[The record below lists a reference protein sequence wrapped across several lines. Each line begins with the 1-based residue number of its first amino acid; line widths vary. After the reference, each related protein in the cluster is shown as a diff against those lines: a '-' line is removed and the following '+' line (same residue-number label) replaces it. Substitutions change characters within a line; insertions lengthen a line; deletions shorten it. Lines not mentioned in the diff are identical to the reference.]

1 MTAFI
6 IKSGICMILFFGLYW
21 FFLRKEKLFIFNRYF
36 LIFSILFSLTVPFIS
51 FSINL
56 GHNTSGI
63 LTIIN
68 KPTGLPLV
76 QNEVVLNSQKTII
89 SGNFESV
96 STAHPAAIKIRT
108 MNSKSV
114 LLIIYL
120 SGFGLMMIRFC
131 RNILLVNKLY
141 RRSEKIDHQWY
152 KIALLEHPLNPFSFL
167 RTVFINKQDY
177 LENRIAPNVLRH
189 ELEHIRQSHSHDII
203 FFELLH
209 IVFWFNPVLFL
220 YVRAARINHEYLADE
235 AVIKSFSDM
244 RTYANELISFIG
256 LRATVPFTCGF
267 NPSMIK
273 LRLMMMNTNT
283 TRWNKNIRMISTL
296 FASVL
301 LMSILSAQPAYPDT
315 QDRKINNK
323 SADNNQ
329 DIVIEEVYFRGPD
342 FSSLNALFVLDGRKL
357 GIDEIISIDPH
368 HIKTIDILKGREAVH
383 KYGRNAKN
391 GVVEIS
397 TYEIDKKSVS
407 DSLKFKPIFT
417 LNEKVPE
424 GSVTIPVSNLYSI
437 RIWTY
442 PVFPNQDLRKR
453 WRTVEMMTRDYYKIS
468 GKIVQKNG
476 EPLAGVLLTF
486 QNNPSKIITD
496 KDGRFL
502 MKDVKSGVVA
512 ELSAEGYEPLYF
524 TVNGEVFTSDL
535 NITLDK
541 KNEPD
546 QRNISIKYNLKDFS
560 GTWRLN
566 QESTLK
572 LNQELSKIPF
582 QKFSYVYYIRQYNSD
597 SIMMNIK
604 WTSENNKEYNSNEQ
618 YVLNSVKTEKS
629 AMLDNLKVIIFCSV
643 APDGQS
649 FSVNTQVKSSLG
661 LSKENK
667 NTVSYSLSD
676 DEKQMIIHRYDYYDG
691 SSPSGKE
698 SLLLVFDRI

>member
-6 IKSGICMILFFGLYW
+6 IKSGICMVLFFGLYW
-21 FFLRKEKLFIFNRYF
+21 FLLRKEKLFIFNRYF

-51 FSINL
+51 FSLNL
-56 GHNTSGI
+56 GQNTSGI

-68 KPTGLPLV
+68 KPTGLPSV
-76 QNEVVLNSQKTII
+76 QNEIALNSQKTII
-89 SGNFESV
+89 SGNSESV

-108 MNSKSV
+108 MNSQRV

-120 SGFGLMMIRFC
+120 SGFGLMIIRFC
-131 RNILLVNKLY
+131 RNIFLVNKLY

-167 RTVFINKQDY
+167 RIVFINKEDY
-177 LENRIAPNVLRH
+177 LENRIASNVLRH
-189 ELEHIRQSHSHDII
+189 ELEHVRQSHSHDII

-220 YVRAARINHEYLADE
+220 YERAARINHEYLADE
-235 AVIKSFSDM
+235 AVIRSFSDM
-244 RTYANELISFIG
+244 RTYSNELINFIK
-256 LRATVPFTCGF
+256 LRATVPFTSGF
-267 NPSMIK
+267 SPSMIK

-283 TRWNKNIRMISTL
+283 TRWHKHIRMISTL

-315 QDRKINNK
+315 QDRKINNRNV
-323 SADNNQ
+323 DNNQ
-329 DIVIEEVYFRGPD
+329 DIVIEEVYYRGPD
-342 FSSLNALFVLDGRKL
+342 FIPLKALFVLDGRKL
-357 GIDEIISIDPH
+357 GINEIISIDPNQ
-368 HIKTIDILKGREAVH
+368 IKTIDILKGRESVR
-383 KYGRNAKN
+383 KYGRSAKN
-391 GVVEIS
+391 GTVEIS

-424 GSVTIPVSNLYSI
+424 GSVTIPVSNLYSVS
-437 RIWTY
+437 IWTY
-442 PVFPNQDLRKR
+442 PFFPNQDLRKR
-453 WRTVEMMTRDYYKIS
+453 WRTVEIMTRDYYKIS
-468 GKIVQKNG
+468 GKVVKKDG
-476 EPLAGVLLTF
+476 EPLAGVLLSA
-486 QNNPSKIITD
+486 QNNPSRVITD
-496 KDGRFL
+496 KYGRFL

-524 TVNGEVFTSDL
+524 KVNRVVFKSDL

-541 KNEPD
+541 KIEPD

-560 GTWRLN
+560 GTWQLN

-582 QKFSYVYYIRQYNSD
+582 NEINYVYNIRQYNSD

-604 WTSENNKEYNSNEQ
+604 GTFENNKEYQNNEQ
-618 YVLNSVKTEKS
+618 YVFNTVKTEKS
-629 AMLDNLKVIIFCSV
+629 AELDNLKVIYFCSV

-661 LSKENK
+661 LFKEEK
-667 NTVSYSLSD
+667 YTVTYSLSD
-676 DEKQMIIHRYDYYDG
+676 DEKQMIIHRYDYNDG

-698 SLLLVFDRI
+698 SFVLVFDRI